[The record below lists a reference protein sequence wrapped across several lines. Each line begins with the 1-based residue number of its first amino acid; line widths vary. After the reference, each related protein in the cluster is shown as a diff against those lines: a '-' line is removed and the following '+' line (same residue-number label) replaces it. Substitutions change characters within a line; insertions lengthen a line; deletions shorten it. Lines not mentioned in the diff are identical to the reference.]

1 MQSNQNEEKIQL
13 FNSTL
18 GTDAVVPLHKPG
30 LAQAGRGG
38 EPGGAGKPAC
48 SGPAASPIRQ
58 RALPSHPGEESRA
71 VIFPVKQP
79 KFQEWGPGRQTP
91 LPPSPPSHHRAPMRS
106 VLFFAFPPR
115 AFCNAFLPGAGCEE
129 AVASSQAVPLA
140 LWASPEPLLVL
151 AAGWAPCPHPKPV
164 GSRGAAARDAQRAEG
179 SNRERGWEGGEGV
192 DADTSCAIKKT
203 QTTKK
208 QPKKHKTQTKQTS
221 TKPHLPSGSWRQQA
235 AGCLEAPG
243 RVR

>member
-13 FNSTL
+13 FNSML
-18 GTDAVVPLHKPG
+18 STDAVVPLHKPG

-91 LPPSPPSHHRAPMRS
+91 PPPSPPSHHRAPMRS
-106 VLFFAFPPR
+106 VPFLLSLLGRFAMPSCQGLAARRRWQAARP
-115 AFCNAFLPGAGCEE
+115 CCSPSGLPQSLSL
-129 AVASSQAVPLA
+129 SSQR
-140 LWASPEPLLVL
+140 
-151 AAGWAPCPHPKPV
+151 GGHPACTP
-164 GSRGAAARDAQRAEG
+164 
-179 SNRERGWEGGEGV
+179 N
-192 DADTSCAIKKT
+192 
-203 QTTKK
+203 
-208 QPKKHKTQTKQTS
+208 P
-221 TKPHLPSGSWRQQA
+221 
-235 AGCLEAPG
+235 
-243 RVR
+243 